1 MSGNEQ
7 KYVQEAFD
15 TNWVVPLGPNV
26 NAFEEELAKFFK
38 SKPNNTDFSAET
50 YPKNIQAHHNN
61 PDELWSDEYEDL
73 RDKQVVALCSGT
85 AAVHLAL
92 INLGVKTGDEV
103 ICQSFTFCA
112 SSHPVAYLGATP
124 VFVDSEDTTW
134 NMSPELLEDAIKDRI
149 EKTGKK
155 PKAIIVVYLYGMPAK
170 IKEILEIANRYN
182 IPLVEDAA
190 EGLGS
195 RYNGRAVGTFGEYGV
210 MSFNG
215 NKMITTSGG
224 GALICPGKEVKERIM
239 FFATQAREAFPYY
252 QHEEIGYNYRLSNVC
267 AGIGRGQMT
276 VLDEHI
282 AHHRHIAKLYKEGF
296 KDIEGITFHD
306 NPNELYD
313 SNFWLNTITIREDI
327 KVIDQDKAYNKAV
340 AGAVGGAAGVV
351 HSTGVVH
358 TNCEPNSNVE
368 AMRIALDKL
377 GIESRPLWKPMHLQ
391 PVYKKSPAYVNGVS
405 EELFKKGLCLP
416 SGPMISDE
424 DAKFIIESIKA
435 AIIK

>member
-73 RDKQVVALCSGT
+73 REKQVVALCSGT
-85 AAVHLAL
+85 ATVHLAL

-224 GALICPGKEVKERIM
+224 GALICPGKEAKERIM

-306 NPNELYD
+306 NPNELSD

-340 AGAVGGAAGVV
+340 TGAVGGAAGVV

-377 GIESRPLWKPMHLQ
+377 SIESRPLWKPMHLQ
-391 PVYKKSPAYVNGVS
+391 PVYKNSPAYVNGVS

-424 DAKFIIESIKA
+424 DAKFIIESIRKS
-435 AIIK
+435 IVE

>member
-15 TNWVVPLGPNV
+15 TNWVVSLGPNV

-340 AGAVGGAAGVV
+340 TGAVGGAAGVV

-391 PVYKKSPAYVNGVS
+391 PVYKKSPAYVNGVG